1 MGGVEDT
8 TPYDVFLDFEQKQA
22 NNKHFSIGLN
32 RSVNNVFMCA
42 SDNIHEDKMSRFFFY
57 NEFVDGLFQ

>member
-32 RSVNNVFMCA
+32 RSVNNVFVCA
-42 SDNIHEDKMSRFFFY
+42 SDNIHQDKVSRFFF
-57 NEFVDGLFQ
+57 L